1 MANILTEALKKTFLR
16 SEKQPNLSS
25 QVEPQNIMNDLTSDY
40 YHTTGSFFDS
50 MYTNNYLG
58 KSEQIDIAFRQS
70 EKIKKYRSLASI
82 PDVNDGLDEITNE
95 IIFSLG
101 KEPPVKIDINQD
113 NKQLKEAIE
122 NRFTDILKK
131 MNIRKNFF
139 STVKKSY
146 IDGQLKFHLGYN
158 EKTKTID
165 SIKMIDPCMLTYN
178 PEDETYKYIQ
188 DNSIMFQHQES
199 VLYSKEEI
207 VHADFGL
214 YENGL
219 ILSYLEY
226 AIKPA
231 NMLKTLED
239 LLIPMRFSR
248 SISRRVFNVDIGD
261 LPNKRGAE
269 VMNEMQ
275 MKFKYKKFYNTDTG
289 EVTNQQHI
297 TSMVEDYWFANRS
310 GGKGTTVET
319 IDETGNLGE
328 LGDILYF
335 YKKLYKSMKIPS
347 SRISI
352 DPDADSTF
360 NYEAT
365 ETSKEDLKFFM
376 FISRLR
382 IVYSEALKEILK
394 RDCIYSKI
402 IKDEK
407 EWESIEDDI
416 NIFFT
421 NDNTFIEKMN
431 LENFIKRVEIFS
443 GLQEQQGKLFPVEK
457 ILKDVFKMGDEEIK
471 DNFLAIQKEEKNPLY
486 AKFYTSEE

>member
-1 MANILTEALKKTFLR
+1 MANFLTEVLKPFLKNDKKP
-16 SEKQPNLSS
+16 ELSS
-25 QVEPQNIMNDLTSDY
+25 QVEPQNIINDLGSDY
-40 YHTTGSFFDS
+40 YHTSGSFFDS
-50 MYTNNYLG
+50 TTNYLG
-58 KSEQIDIAFRQS
+58 KSEQIDNTFRQA
-70 EKIKKYRSLASI
+70 EKIKKYRSLATI

-122 NRFTDILKK
+122 EKFKDILKK
-131 MNIRKNFF
+131 MNIRRNFF
-139 STVKKSY
+139 SIVKKSY
-146 IDGQLKFHLGYN
+146 IDGQLKIHLGYN
-158 EKTKTID
+158 EKTRTID
-165 SIKMIDPCMLTYN
+165 SIKMIDPCMLVYN
-178 PEDETYKYIQ
+178 PETELYRYVQ
-188 DNSIMFQHQES
+188 DNSQMFRQQEEIT
-199 VLYSKEEI
+199 YSREEI
-207 VHADFGL
+207 VHSDFGL
-214 YENGL
+214 YENGI

-261 LPNKRGAE
+261 LPNKRGLE
-269 VMNEMQ
+269 VMNEYQ
-275 MKFKYKKFYNTDTG
+275 MKFKYKKFYNTETG

-335 YKKLYKSMKIPS
+335 YKKLYKSMKIPM
-347 SRISI
+347 SRISM
-352 DPDADSTF
+352 DPDSDGTF
-360 NYEAT
+360 NYEST

-376 FISRLR
+376 FISRCR

-394 RDCIYSKI
+394 RECIYSKI

-416 NIFFT
+416 DVYFT
-421 NDNTFIEKMN
+421 NDNTFIDKMN
-431 LENFIKRVEIFS
+431 LENFIKRVEIFT
-443 GLQEQQGKLFPVEK
+443 GLQEQQSKLFPVEK
-457 ILKDVFKMGDEEIK
+457 VLKDIFKMDDEEIK
-471 DNFLAIQKEEKNPLY
+471 DNFEAIEKERSNKLY
-486 AKFYTSEE
+486 AKFYETQDE

>member
-1 MANILTEALKKTFLR
+1 MGFINEAIKSFLNK
-16 SEKQPNLSS
+16 EDNTKLSS
-25 QVEPQNIMNDLTSDY
+25 TVDVKNVINDLSSDY

-50 MYTNNYLG
+50 SPSNTGFMNQ
-58 KSEQIDIAFRQS
+58 SEYVDNTFRQT
-70 EKIKKYRSLASI
+70 ERIRKYRQLASI
-82 PDVNDGLDEITNE
+82 PDVNDGVDEITNE

-101 KEPPVKIDINQD
+101 KEDPIKINISQD

-122 NRFTDILKK
+122 NKFKYVLKK
-131 MNIRKNFF
+131 LNIKKNLY

-146 IDGQLKFHLGYN
+146 IDGQLKLHLGYD
-158 EKTKTID
+158 EKNKTIG
-165 SIKMIDPCMLTYN
+165 SITLIDPCMLAYN
-178 PEDETYKYIQ
+178 PETKQYKYIQ
-188 DNSIMFQHQES
+188 DKSVMFNNPS
-199 VLYSKEEI
+199 DLIYDNEEI
-207 VHADFGL
+207 VHGDFGL
-214 YENGL
+214 YDNGL

-231 NMLKTLED
+231 NQLKTLED

-261 LPNKRGAE
+261 LPVKRGLE
-269 VMNEMQ
+269 VMNETQ
-275 MKFKYKKFYNTDTG
+275 MKFKYKKFYNTETG

-335 YKKLYKSMKIPS
+335 YKKLYKSMKIPG
-347 SRISI
+347 SRIPM
-352 DPDADSTF
+352 DPDSDGVF
-360 NYEAT
+360 NYEST

-382 IVYSEALKEILK
+382 IVYTEVLKEILK
-394 RDCIYSKI
+394 RECIYSGV
-402 IKDEK
+402 IKNEK

-416 NIFFT
+416 DIFFT
-421 NDNTFIEKMN
+421 NDNSFIEKMH
-431 LENFIKRVEIFS
+431 LENFIKKVEIFS
-443 GLQEQQGKLFPVEK
+443 NLSEIQGKLFPVQH
-457 ILKDVFKMGDEEIK
+457 ILRDIFKMDDEEIK
-471 DNFLAIQKEEKNPLY
+471 NNFNEIEKEKIDPLY
-486 AKFYTSEE
+486 KKFYETEEM

>member
-1 MANILTEALKKTFLR
+1 MGLINEMIKPFLKNDKKP
-16 SEKQPNLSS
+16 ELSS
-25 QVEPQNIMNDLTSDY
+25 QVEPQNIINDLGSDY
-40 YHTTGSFFDS
+40 YHTSGSFFDS
-50 MYTNNYLG
+50 TTNYLG
-58 KSEQIDIAFRQS
+58 KSEQIDNTFRQA
-70 EKIKKYRSLASI
+70 EKIKKYRSLATI

-122 NRFTDILKK
+122 EKFKDILKK
-131 MNIRKNFF
+131 MNIRRNFF
-139 STVKKSY
+139 SIVKKSY
-146 IDGQLKFHLGYN
+146 IDGQLKIHLGYN
-158 EKTKTID
+158 EKTRTID
-165 SIKMIDPCMLTYN
+165 SIKMIDPCMLVYN
-178 PEDETYKYIQ
+178 PETELYRYVQ
-188 DNSIMFQHQES
+188 DNSQMFRQQEEIT
-199 VLYSKEEI
+199 YSREEI
-207 VHADFGL
+207 VHSDFGL
-214 YENGL
+214 YENGI

-261 LPNKRGAE
+261 LPNKRGLE
-269 VMNEMQ
+269 VMNEYQ
-275 MKFKYKKFYNTDTG
+275 MKFKYKKFYNTETG

-335 YKKLYKSMKIPS
+335 YKKLYKSMKIPM

-352 DPDADSTF
+352 DPDSDGTF
-360 NYEAT
+360 NYEST

-376 FISRLR
+376 FISRCR
-382 IVYSEALKEILK
+382 IVYSEILKEILK
-394 RDCIYSKI
+394 RECIYSKI

-416 NIFFT
+416 DVYFT
-421 NDNTFIEKMN
+421 NDNTFIDKMN
-431 LENFIKRVEIFS
+431 LDNFIKRVEIFT
-443 GLQEQQGKLFPVEK
+443 GLQEHQGKLFPVEK
-457 ILKDVFKMGDEEIK
+457 VLKDLFKMDDEEIK
-471 DNFLAIQKEEKNPLY
+471 DNFEAIEKERSNKLY
-486 AKFYTSEE
+486 AKFYETQDE

>member
-1 MANILTEALKKTFLR
+1 MANFLTEVLKPFLKNDKKP
-16 SEKQPNLSS
+16 ELSS
-25 QVEPQNIMNDLTSDY
+25 QVEPQNIINDLGSDY
-40 YHTTGSFFDS
+40 YHTSGSFFDS
-50 MYTNNYLG
+50 TSNYLG
-58 KSEQIDIAFRQS
+58 KSEQIDNTFRQA
-70 EKIKKYRSLASI
+70 EKIKKYRSLATI

-122 NRFTDILKK
+122 EKFKDILKK
-131 MNIRKNFF
+131 MNIRRNFF
-139 STVKKSY
+139 SIVKKSY
-146 IDGQLKFHLGYN
+146 IDGQLKIHLGYN
-158 EKTKTID
+158 EKTRTID
-165 SIKMIDPCMLTYN
+165 SIKMIDPCMLVYN
-178 PEDETYKYIQ
+178 PETELYRYVQ
-188 DNSIMFQHQES
+188 DNSQMFRQQEEIT
-199 VLYSKEEI
+199 YSREEI
-207 VHADFGL
+207 VHSDFGL
-214 YENGL
+214 YENGI

-261 LPNKRGAE
+261 LPNKRGLE
-269 VMNEMQ
+269 VMNEYQ
-275 MKFKYKKFYNTDTG
+275 MKFKYKKFYNTETG

-335 YKKLYKSMKIPS
+335 YKKLYKSMKIPM
-347 SRISI
+347 SRISM
-352 DPDADSTF
+352 DPDSDGTF
-360 NYEAT
+360 NYEST

-376 FISRLR
+376 FISRCR
-382 IVYSEALKEILK
+382 IVYSEVLKEILK
-394 RDCIYSKI
+394 RECIYSKI

-416 NIFFT
+416 DVYFT
-421 NDNTFIEKMN
+421 NDNTFIDKMN
-431 LENFIKRVEIFS
+431 LDNFIKRVEIFT

-457 ILKDVFKMGDEEIK
+457 VLKDLFKMDDEEIK
-471 DNFLAIQKEEKNPLY
+471 DNFEAIEKERSNKLY
-486 AKFYTSEE
+486 AKFYETQDE

>member
-1 MANILTEALKKTFLR
+1 MGLINEMIKPFLKNDKKP
-16 SEKQPNLSS
+16 ELSS
-25 QVEPQNIMNDLTSDY
+25 QVEPQNIINDLGSDY
-40 YHTTGSFFDS
+40 YHTSGSFFDS
-50 MYTNNYLG
+50 TTNYLG
-58 KSEQIDIAFRQS
+58 KSEQIDNTFRQA
-70 EKIKKYRSLASI
+70 EKIKKYRSLATI

-122 NRFTDILKK
+122 EKFKDILKK
-131 MNIRKNFF
+131 MNIRRNFF
-139 STVKKSY
+139 SIVKKSY
-146 IDGQLKFHLGYN
+146 IDGQLKIHLGYN
-158 EKTKTID
+158 EKTRTID
-165 SIKMIDPCMLTYN
+165 SIKMIDPCMLVYN
-178 PEDETYKYIQ
+178 PETELYRYVQ
-188 DNSIMFQHQES
+188 DNSQMFRQQEEIT
-199 VLYSKEEI
+199 YSREEI
-207 VHADFGL
+207 VHSDFGL
-214 YENGL
+214 YENGI

-261 LPNKRGAE
+261 LPNKRGLE
-269 VMNEMQ
+269 VMNEYQ
-275 MKFKYKKFYNTDTG
+275 MKFKYKKFYNTETG

-335 YKKLYKSMKIPS
+335 YKKLYKSMKIPM
-347 SRISI
+347 SRISM
-352 DPDADSTF
+352 DPDSDGTF
-360 NYEAT
+360 NYEST

-376 FISRLR
+376 FISRCR

-394 RDCIYSKI
+394 RECIYSKI

-416 NIFFT
+416 DVYFT
-421 NDNTFIEKMN
+421 NDNTFIDKMN
-431 LENFIKRVEIFS
+431 LENFIKRVEIFT
-443 GLQEQQGKLFPVEK
+443 GLQEQQSKLFPVEK
-457 ILKDVFKMGDEEIK
+457 VLKDIFKMDDEEIK
-471 DNFLAIQKEEKNPLY
+471 DNFEAIEKERSNKLY
-486 AKFYTSEE
+486 AKFYETQDE

>member
-1 MANILTEALKKTFLR
+1 MGLINEMIKPFLKNDKKP
-16 SEKQPNLSS
+16 ELSS
-25 QVEPQNIMNDLTSDY
+25 QVEPQNIINDLGSDY
-40 YHTTGSFFDS
+40 YHTSGSFFDS
-50 MYTNNYLG
+50 TTNYLG
-58 KSEQIDIAFRQS
+58 KSEQIDNTFRQA
-70 EKIKKYRSLASI
+70 EKIKKYRSLATI

-122 NRFTDILKK
+122 EKFKDILKK
-131 MNIRKNFF
+131 MNIRRNFF

-146 IDGQLKFHLGYN
+146 IDGQLKIHLGYN
-158 EKTKTID
+158 EKTRTID
-165 SIKMIDPCMLTYN
+165 SIKMIDPCMLVYN
-178 PEDETYKYIQ
+178 PETELYRYVQ
-188 DNSIMFQHQES
+188 DNSQMFRQQEEIT
-199 VLYSKEEI
+199 YSREEI
-207 VHADFGL
+207 VHSDFGL
-214 YENGL
+214 YENGI

-261 LPNKRGAE
+261 LPNKRGLE
-269 VMNEMQ
+269 VMNEYQ
-275 MKFKYKKFYNTDTG
+275 MKFKYKKFYNTETG

-335 YKKLYKSMKIPS
+335 YKKLYKSMKIPM
-347 SRISI
+347 SRISM
-352 DPDADSTF
+352 DPDSDGTF
-360 NYEAT
+360 NYEGT

-376 FISRLR
+376 FISRCR
-382 IVYSEALKEILK
+382 IVYSEVLKEILK
-394 RDCIYSKI
+394 RECIYSKI

-416 NIFFT
+416 DVYFT
-421 NDNTFIEKMN
+421 NDNTFIDKMN
-431 LENFIKRVEIFS
+431 LDNFIKRVEIFT

-457 ILKDVFKMGDEEIK
+457 VLKDLFKMDDEEIK
-471 DNFLAIQKEEKNPLY
+471 DNFEAIEKERSNKLY
-486 AKFYTSEE
+486 AKFYETDDM